1 MIQNIEKYLD
11 ALFSAHAS
19 VSSLEEALNTVKSN
33 AELKEI
39 FNDPNVTLEEKKNVS
54 KDLFAPS
61 VNDFVAELAAS
72 GKIDSLG
79 EIVEAYISQLNKQNN
94 VAEATIT
101 CVTEPDDEQ
110 LKGIKEFVC

>member
-39 FNDPNVTLEEKKNVS
+39 FNDPNVTLEEKK
-54 KDLFAPS
+54 KF
-61 VNDFVAELAAS
+61 F
-72 GKIDSLG
+72 GLG
-79 EIVEAYISQLNKQNN
+79 
-94 VAEATIT
+94 
-101 CVTEPDDEQ
+101 
-110 LKGIKEFVC
+110 GGHHGH

>member
-39 FNDPNVTLEEKKNVS
+39 FNDPNVTLEEKKNVC
-54 KDLFAPS
+54 KELFAPS
-61 VNDFVAELAAS
+61 VNDFVAELAEHS
-72 GKIDSLG
+72 HLRLSL
-79 EIVEAYISQLNKQNN
+79 ERSQRPM
-94 VAEATIT
+94 V
-101 CVTEPDDEQ
+101 
-110 LKGIKEFVC
+110 G

>member
-39 FNDPNVTLEEKKNVS
+39 FNDPNVTLEEKKT
-54 KDLFAPS
+54 
-61 VNDFVAELAAS
+61 FVRSFLPRQLMILWQSLQQAERLTA
-72 GKIDSLG
+72 
-79 EIVEAYISQLNKQNN
+79 
-94 VAEATIT
+94 
-101 CVTEPDDEQ
+101 
-110 LKGIKEFVC
+110 

>member
-54 KDLFAPS
+54 
-61 VNDFVAELAAS
+61 
-72 GKIDSLG
+72 
-79 EIVEAYISQLNKQNN
+79 
-94 VAEATIT
+94 
-101 CVTEPDDEQ
+101 C
-110 LKGIKEFVC
+110 

>member
-19 VSSLEEALNTVKSN
+19 ASSLEEALNTVKSN

-54 KDLFAPS
+54 KELFAPS

-94 VAEATIT
+94 VAE
-101 CVTEPDDEQ
+101 Q
-110 LKGIKEFVC
+110 LPA

>member
-39 FNDPNVTLEEKKNVS
+39 FNDPNVTLEERKTFLRIFLPRQLMILWQS
-54 KDLFAPS
+54 LQQ
-61 VNDFVAELAAS
+61 AERLTA
-72 GKIDSLG
+72 
-79 EIVEAYISQLNKQNN
+79 
-94 VAEATIT
+94 
-101 CVTEPDDEQ
+101 
-110 LKGIKEFVC
+110 

>member
-39 FNDPNVTLEEKKNVS
+39 FNDPNVTLEAKLLRLISHNSTS
-54 KDLFAPS
+54 KTMLQRQ
-61 VNDFVAELAAS
+61 
-72 GKIDSLG
+72 
-79 EIVEAYISQLNKQNN
+79 QLP
-94 VAEATIT
+94 A
-101 CVTEPDDEQ
+101 
-110 LKGIKEFVC
+110 

>member
-39 FNDPNVTLEEKKNVS
+39 FNEQSSEKYHH
-54 KDLFAPS
+54 
-61 VNDFVAELAAS
+61 ES
-72 GKIDSLG
+72 GR
-79 EIVEAYISQLNKQNN
+79 
-94 VAEATIT
+94 
-101 CVTEPDDEQ
+101 
-110 LKGIKEFVC
+110 

>member
-39 FNDPNVTLEEKKNVS
+39 FNDPNVTLEEKK
-54 KDLFAPS
+54 KP
-61 VNDFVAELAAS
+61 FVRSFLPRLLMILWQSLQQAE
-72 GKIDSLG
+72 D
-79 EIVEAYISQLNKQNN
+79 
-94 VAEATIT
+94 
-101 CVTEPDDEQ
+101 
-110 LKGIKEFVC
+110 

>member
-39 FNDPNVTLEEKKNVS
+39 FNDLTLLLRKRKT
-54 KDLFAPS
+54 
-61 VNDFVAELAAS
+61 FVRIFLPRLLMILWQSLQQAERLTA
-72 GKIDSLG
+72 
-79 EIVEAYISQLNKQNN
+79 
-94 VAEATIT
+94 
-101 CVTEPDDEQ
+101 
-110 LKGIKEFVC
+110 